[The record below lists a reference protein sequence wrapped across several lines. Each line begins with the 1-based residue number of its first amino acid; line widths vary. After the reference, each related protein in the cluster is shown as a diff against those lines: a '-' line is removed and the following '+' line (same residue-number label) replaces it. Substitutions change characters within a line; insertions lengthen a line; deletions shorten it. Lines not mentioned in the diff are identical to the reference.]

1 MNLSRYS
8 NLAVALVVLLAVA
21 AVPAAAVSISGDA
34 PPTAEAGQQQETTY
48 EFTNLFENYEQW
60 TLEATTDLTE
70 VTWQV
75 VTYDNAGNQV
85 SEETLTGQ
93 AASFQFDAGSGA
105 VRAEVTVVGTTPSPN
120 AWSWSYEPSQTLTY
134 AEFVQAQ
141 EGGASNTLETYST
154 TPYTPSSQEAR
165 TAISDA
171 EAAIEDA
178 RSSGA
183 GVSGAESDLQDAIE
197 FYDGGNFE
205 QAVSNAEQAESAAN
219 NSASSAERTDLIIM
233 VVAALVVLL
242 LLAGG
247 VYWYLQQRDTYD
259 KLG

>member
-1 MNLSRYS
+1 MNLSRCS
-8 NLAVALVVLLAVA
+8 KLAVA
-21 AVPAAAVSISGDA
+21 AVVVLAFAVVPAAAVSISGDTPA
-34 PPTAEAGQQQETTY
+34 SVEAGQQQETTY

-60 TLEATTDLTE
+60 TLEGETDLTE

-85 SEETLTGQ
+85 NEVTLTGQ
-93 AASFQFDAGSGA
+93 AASYQFQAENGA
-105 VRAEVTVVGTTPSPN
+105 VRAEVTLVGTAPSSN
-120 AWSWSYEPSQTLTY
+120 AWSWSYSPPQRITY

-141 EGGASNTLETYST
+141 EGGASNTLETFNT
-154 TPYTPSSQEAR
+154 RPYTQASQDAR

-171 EAAIEDA
+171 EQAIEDA

-183 GVSGAESDLQDAIE
+183 SVGGAESDLEDAVS
-197 FYDGGNFE
+197 FYNGGQFE
-205 QAVSNAEQAESAAN
+205 QAVSNAEDAESAAN
-219 NSASSAERTDLIIM
+219 SAASSAQTTDLLIM
-233 VVAALVVLL
+233 VGAAVVVLL

-247 VYWYLQQRDTYD
+247 VYWYLQQQDSHD